1 MSEHW
6 DALSDKSET
15 ALSTQEL
22 IFRALSL
29 PVCST
34 LPAFSTSDVAILQF
48 VSLAINSIT
57 YASRKGGIKSVAWE
71 VQCKWFD
78 LVCVLDIKKK
88 FPYLEYD
95 RNPRRGEP

>member
-88 FPYLEYD
+88 NFHT
-95 RNPRRGEP
+95 